1 MSRQAAFRQLAAAVV
16 SIALVEA
23 ACGGGSTPDT
33 LTTTTTVTTTTA
45 SAPTVTLAPT
55 VLAFAGAGTGT
66 QTTVL
71 TNSGSADLTIASITI
86 TGNFTQTNDCPSA
99 VTVGGTCTISVTFL
113 PVAATFPSA
122 STGSVIITD
131 NAASSPHAVA
141 LSGPIVTAATAVLS
155 PGSLTFGNQAV
166 GTTSASQT
174 ITLTNP
180 LNGAATV
187 PLGIRSIDTD
197 GDFRVVQ
204 TTCGSSLPAG
214 GSCAVSVAFVPTAA
228 GARTGR
234 LIVIDNAP
242 VNLSLVSL
250 AGSGI

>member
-1 MSRQAAFRQLAAAVV
+1 MFRQAAFRQLAAVVV
-16 SIALVEA
+16 SLALVDA

-33 LTTTTTVTTTTA
+33 LTTTTTVTTTTT

-55 VLAFAGAGTGT
+55 TLAFTASTGA
-66 QTTVL
+66 QTVVL
-71 TNSGSADLTIASITI
+71 TNSGSADLTIASIT
-86 TGNFTQTNDCPSA
+86 TAGNFTQTNDCPSTVA
-99 VTVGGTCTISVTFL
+99 VGGTCTINVTFL
-113 PVAATFPSA
+113 PVAATFPAS

-131 NAASSPHAVA
+131 NAANSPRAVA
-141 LSGPIVTAATAVLS
+141 LSGPIVTTATAVLS
-155 PGSLTFGNQAV
+155 PGSLTFGSQAV

-174 ITLTNP
+174 VTLTNP
-180 LNGAATV
+180 LNGAATL

>member
-1 MSRQAAFRQLAAAVV
+1 MFRQAGFGQLAGVII
-16 SIALVEA
+16 SLVLVDA

-33 LTTTTTVTTTTA
+33 LTTTTTVTTTTS

-55 VLAFAGAGTGT
+55 TLAFASANAGA
-66 QTTVL
+66 QTVVL
-71 TNSGSADLTIASITI
+71 TNSGAADLTIARIT
-86 TGNFTQTNDCPSA
+86 TAGNFTQTNDCPPA
-99 VTVGGTCTISVTFL
+99 VGVGGTCTISVTFL
-113 PVAATFPSA
+113 PVAATFPAA

-131 NAASSPHAVA
+131 NAAGSPQAVA

-155 PGSLTFGNQAV
+155 PGSLTFGSQAV

-174 ITLTNP
+174 VTLTNP

-204 TTCGSSLPAG
+204 TTCGSSLPG
-214 GSCAVSVAFVPTAA
+214 GSSCAVSVAFVPTAA

-242 VNLSLVSL
+242 VNLSLIPL
-250 AGSGI
+250 TGSGS